1 MGVFQKVSTTFR
13 QMTWKE
19 HLVYYILPILVSW
32 TLAFIYFAGSRWM
45 QDLVAHSYNREF
57 GLLENLENLLLLL
70 IIIISFTLLRRSV
83 NGTMKIIYVLCL
95 LASLFM
101 LLEEID
107 YGFHYWNYFNGI
119 HPQDDPVIHNIH
131 NQGKNTIKILMWIC
145 YAIILLFI
153 IIMPHVKKDR
163 LPEWIVNFIPS
174 IKLHFTV
181 LAIPLISRMP
191 HILNNM
197 NFETNQSLYHN
208 LSEFEEL
215 AIYYIFFLFFYE
227 MKSRLQGHQLPKPER
242 IKTTSL

>member
-1 MGVFQKVSTTFR
+1 M
-13 QMTWKE
+13 
-19 HLVYYILPILVSW
+19 
-32 TLAFIYFAGSRWM
+32 YFAGKPWM
-45 QDLVAHSYNREF
+45 QDFVAHSYNREF

-70 IIIISFTLLRRSV
+70 IIIISFVLWRKSV
-83 NGTMKIIYVLCL
+83 DFISRAIYLLCL
-95 LASLFM
+95 IATVFM

-107 YGFHYWNYFNGI
+107 YGYHFWNYYHGI
-119 HPQDDPVIHNIH
+119 RPQDDPIIHNIH
-131 NQGKNTIKILMWIC
+131 NQGKNTIKMLMWAC
-145 YAIILLFI
+145 YTIILLFI

-215 AIYYIFFLFFYE
+215 AIYYIFFLFFFE
-227 MKSRLQGHQLPKPER
+227 MKSRLQDQQLLKPADQN
-242 IKTTSL
+242 